1 MPKKKSMLKRKRK
14 VKRKKLK
21 FKRKEEMIFLLTLI
35 FILLILSFYLYFN
48 YKKNLGKN
56 LMTNATKETN
66 LSQRENKSEVTSL
79 PENTSRVAENVI
91 IIGRGGKIKIVGE

>member
-1 MPKKKSMLKRKRK
+1 
-14 VKRKKLK
+14 
-21 FKRKEEMIFLLTLI
+21 
-35 FILLILSFYLYFN
+35 
-48 YKKNLGKN
+48 
-56 LMTNATKETN
+56 MTNATKETN